1 LINGQTFCFLIL
13 LQNSLLVGS
22 LVAKQFAEAAVQQ
35 LFIAI
40 LIVND
45 VAIFEE
51 TKIVLW

>member
-1 LINGQTFCFLIL
+1 LINGKTFLFVIF
-13 LQNSLLVGS
+13 NSLLVGS

-35 LFIAI
+35 LFITI

-51 TKIVLW
+51 TKIVLR